1 MATFSA
7 VFSFSAEAAVTA
19 ALGAT
24 TATAEIVLGNDRKFL
39 IRATGDFNLKM
50 GGSGMSAASAS
61 DFQFSGA
68 AAGSGAPVYTLCT
81 NSAQDRIRIFNPG
94 ASGINYW
101 IQPLTN

>member
-1 MATFSA
+1 MATFAA
-7 VFSFSAEAAVTA
+7 VFSFSAEAATTA
-19 ALGAT
+19 SLNAT
-24 TATAEIVLGNDRKFL
+24 TSTSEIVLGNDRKFL

-50 GGSGMSAASAS
+50 GITGMSAASAS
-61 DFQFSGA
+61 DFQLAGA

-94 ASGINYW
+94 GGAINYW